1 MKSVHI
7 QIDLRLCFCKQNV
20 GKLNGF
26 DRVNGMSNEN
36 AAVCGCGITVDVSRR
51 KVPIWR
57 HSKSDGRSSKKQQ
70 NDGRGSKNRNSET
83 GSTSTVTDHAKPMTK
98 SSKQEKRFN
107 RPRRSVSAG
116 PVIPD
121 YTYIN
126 PNSNILNG
134 PIRET
139 ISEALYVTI
148 PDTPNAMAN
157 DTGNSLTNS
166 QNRSPPVYTIPS
178 MTSPPPT
185 YDATVAK
192 SWQSGL
198 PPTYEEYLCHEY
210 EMIPRSHTPPPPW
223 SDSTTNSSS
232 TRPSSSVIRT
242 RRELGEYFAQLT
254 MSQNNEYV
262 PLYQAQQH
270 QQQQQHSGTVHR
282 DIGGY
287 LTNKQVCR
295 EQQIRAQQRTRP
307 MPPRSQ
313 SESRAQQQR
322 IATMYEDGAFC
333 METTALT
340 SMFEHGVAFCSL
352 M

>member
-1 MKSVHI
+1 
-7 QIDLRLCFCKQNV
+7 
-20 GKLNGF
+20 
-26 DRVNGMSNEN
+26 MSNEN

-51 KVPIWR
+51 KVPVPLPIWR
-57 HSKSDGRSSKKQQ
+57 HGKSDGRSSKKQQ

-83 GSTSTVTDHAKPMTK
+83 GSSSSVSDHAKPMTK
-98 SSKQEKRFN
+98 SSKQEKRLN
-107 RPRRSVSAG
+107 HQMRSRSVERG
-116 PVIPD
+116 KTY
-121 YTYIN
+121 YTYIDS
-126 PNSNILNG
+126 NSSILSGGN
-134 PIRET
+134 RET
-139 ISEALYVTI
+139 IPEALYVTI
-148 PDTPNAMAN
+148 PDTPNATAN

-166 QNRSPPVYTIPS
+166 QNRSPLVYTIPS

-185 YDATVAK
+185 YDASVAK

-198 PPTYEEYLCHEY
+198 PPTYEEYLYHKY
-210 EMIPRSHTPPPPW
+210 EMISRSHTPPPPW

-232 TRPSSSVIRT
+232 TTPSSSVIRT
-242 RRELGEYFAQLT
+242 RRELEEYLAQLT
-254 MSQNNEYV
+254 ISQNNEH
-262 PLYQAQQH
+262 LYQAQQH

-282 DIGGY
+282 DVGGC
-287 LTNKQVCR
+287 LTNQQVCR

-322 IATMYEDGAFC
+322 LAKPYDDGAFC